1 MNQRG
6 FTYVALL
13 IVVAVMGTVLAATGE
28 VWFTAQRREKERELL
43 FVGGEFRRAI
53 ARYAE
58 QEPGGGGRYPKRLEE
73 LLQDP
78 RVPGVRRH
86 LRRLYADPVTGRAEW
101 GLLKGTNGDIY
112 GVHSLSEEQPLKM
125 ANFDRDDSRFEGRKK
140 YSDWVFTPLQTV
152 LGNPAQNAAAKAF
165 GRTAPPRR

>member
-13 IVVAVMGTVLAATGE
+13 IVVAVMGTALAATGE

-58 QEPGGGGRYPKRLEE
+58 QDPGGAGRYPRRLEE

-86 LRRLYADPVTGRAEW
+86 LRRLYADPITGQAEW
-101 GLLKGTNGDIY
+101 GLLKGDSGEIY
-112 GVHSLSEEQPLKM
+112 GVYSLSAERPLKT
-125 ANFDRDDSRFEGRKK
+125 ANFDRDDGRFEGRKT
-140 YSDWVFTPLQTV
+140 YSDWVFTPLRTMS
-152 LGNPAQNAAAKAF
+152 GSPAHNAAAKVF
-165 GRTAPPRR
+165 GRAAPPRR